1 MPSDSEIPR
10 SQFFQVLEA
19 HGISVLERDDGE
31 WVDALLVGKDETVI
45 EKASYPESIPRR
57 MLHRMS
63 RKLDIP
69 IHYFFHPEMLPVRG
83 QREQVH

>member
-1 MPSDSEIPR
+1 MPSVSEIPR

-19 HGISVLERDDGE
+19 HGISVLDHGDGE
-31 WVDALLVGKDETVI
+31 WVEALLVGRDGTVI
-45 EKASYPESIPRR
+45 EKRSYPKSIPRR